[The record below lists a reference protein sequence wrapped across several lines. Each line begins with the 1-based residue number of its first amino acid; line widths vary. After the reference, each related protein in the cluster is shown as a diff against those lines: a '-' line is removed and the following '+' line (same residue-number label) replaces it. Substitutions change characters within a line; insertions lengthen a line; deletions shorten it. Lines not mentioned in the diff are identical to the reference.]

1 MTDYNIGV
9 DISKS
14 HLDVF
19 RLEDGAAQRF
29 ENSTAGF
36 RALSKWLDKVAL
48 ARIVFEPTGPYHK
61 AFEATLGERFPL
73 VKVNPL
79 QARRFAE
86 AYGTRAKTDAVDA
99 QMLARMGAAF
109 DIAPQ
114 APCSREARVLRDLYV
129 ARTGLVKDRTRL
141 RNRAQ
146 TQDIAV
152 LKRQTKARLAQAERQ
167 IAELDA
173 EIEALIEARQA
184 TARSRDIL
192 CSIPGIGAVT
202 AAAMLILLPEIG
214 MLERK
219 QVASLAGLAP
229 ITRQSA
235 SRRLK
240 AIACQPMGQWQ
251 GRAFIGGGRKPLRD
265 ALYMPA
271 LVAIRHNPDLKAK
284 YEDLRTAGKPAKVA
298 IVAVMRKLIEM
309 ANALVKADRKWTPKT
324 A

>member
-1 MTDYNIGV
+1 MTDHSIGV
-9 DISKS
+9 DISRS

-29 ENSTAGF
+29 GNSAAGF
-36 RALSKWLDKVAL
+36 RALSKWLGKAQIT
-48 ARIVFEPTGPYHK
+48 RIVFEPTGPYHK
-61 AFEATLGERFPL
+61 AFETALGRTFPL

-109 DIAPQ
+109 DLTPQ
-114 APCSREARVLRDLYV
+114 APISKEARMLKDLHV
-129 ARTGLVKDRTRL
+129 ARSGLIKDRTRL
-141 RNRAQ
+141 RNRLQ
-146 TQDIAV
+146 VQDVAV
-152 LKRQTKARLAQAERQ
+152 LKRQTKARLAQVERQ
-167 IAELDA
+167 IVELDT
-173 EIEALIEARQA
+173 EIAALIETCST

-192 CSIPGIGAVT
+192 CSMPGIGAVT

-214 MLERK
+214 TLERK

-229 ITRQSA
+229 ITRQS
-235 SRRLK
+235 
-240 AIACQPMGQWQ
+240 GQWQ
-251 GRAFIGGGRKPLRD
+251 GKSFIGGGRKPLRN

-271 LVAIRHNPDLKAK
+271 LVAMRCNPDLKAK
-284 YEDLRTAGKPAKVA
+284 YEALRAAGKPAKVA

-309 ANALVKADRKWTPKT
+309 ANALVKADRTWTPKS

>member
-1 MTDYNIGV
+1 MTDHTIGV

-29 ENSTAGF
+29 ENAAAGF
-36 RALSKWLDKVAL
+36 RALVKWLGKTPV
-48 ARIVFEPTGPYHK
+48 ARIVFEPTGPFHK
-61 AFEATLGERFPL
+61 AFEVALAGTFPL

-86 AYGTRAKTDAVDA
+86 AHGTRAKTDAVDA

-109 DIAPQ
+109 ALEPQ
-114 APCSREARVLRDLYV
+114 APESRDVLIIKDLHV
-129 ARTGLVKDRTRL
+129 DRTGLIKDRTRL

-152 LKRQTKARLAQAERQ
+152 LKRQTKARLAQVDRQ
-167 IAELDA
+167 IAELDN
-173 EIEALIEARQA
+173 EIAALIEAREA

-192 CSIPGIGAVT
+192 CSMPGIGVVT
-202 AAAMLILLPEIG
+202 AAAMLTLMPEIG
-214 MLERK
+214 TLERK

-229 ITRQSA
+229 ITRQS
-235 SRRLK
+235 
-240 AIACQPMGQWQ
+240 GQWQ
-251 GRAFIGGGRKPLRD
+251 GKAFIGGGRKPLRD

-271 LVAIRHNPDLKAK
+271 LVAMRFNPDLKAK
-284 YEDLRTAGKPAKVA
+284 YTALRDAGKPAKVA

-309 ANALVKADRKWTPKT
+309 ANASVKADRKWAQKI

>member
-1 MTDYNIGV
+1 MTDHTIGV

-14 HLDVF
+14 HLDAF

-29 ENSTAGF
+29 ENSAAGF
-36 RALSKWLDKVAL
+36 RALSKWLGKAPV

-61 AFEATLGERFPL
+61 AFEAALGENFPL

-79 QARRFAE
+79 QARRFSE
-86 AYGTRAKTDAVDA
+86 AHGTRAKTDAVDA
-99 QMLARMGAAF
+99 RMLARMGAAF
-109 DIAPQ
+109 DLAPQ
-114 APCSREARVLRDLYV
+114 ESNSREARILRDLHV
-129 ARTGLVKDRTRL
+129 ARTGLIKDRTRL

-152 LKRQTKARLAQAERQ
+152 LKRQTRARLAQVERQ

-173 EIEALIEARQA
+173 EIAALIEAQET

-192 CSIPGIGAVT
+192 CSMPGIGAVT

-214 MLERK
+214 TLERK

-229 ITRQSA
+229 ITRQS
-235 SRRLK
+235 
-240 AIACQPMGQWQ
+240 GQWQ
-251 GRAFIGGGRKPLRD
+251 GKAFIGGGRKPLRD

-271 LVAIRHNPDLKAK
+271 LVAVRHNPDLKAK
-284 YEDLRTAGKPAKVA
+284 YDNMRTAGKPAKVA
-298 IVAVMRKLIEM
+298 LVAVMRKLIEM

>member
-1 MTDYNIGV
+1 MTDHTIGV

-29 ENSTAGF
+29 DNSAAGF
-36 RALSKWLDKVAL
+36 RALTKWLGKTPI

-61 AFEATLGERFPL
+61 AFEAALGGVFPL

-86 AYGTRAKTDAVDA
+86 AHGTRAKTDAVDA

-109 DIAPQ
+109 KL
-114 APCSREARVLRDLYV
+114 EAKELLSEEVMILRDLHV
-129 ARTGLVKDRTRL
+129 ARTGMIKDRTRL
-141 RNRAQ
+141 RNRAH
-146 TQDIAV
+146 TQDIAL
-152 LKRQTKARLAQAERQ
+152 LKRQTKARLAQVDRQ

-173 EIEALIEARQA
+173 EIARLIAASKTTTRG
-184 TARSRDIL
+184 RDIL
-192 CSIPGIGAVT
+192 CSMPGIGPVT
-202 AAAMLILLPEIG
+202 AAAVLTLLPEIG
-214 MLERK
+214 TLERK

-229 ITRQSA
+229 ITRQS
-235 SRRLK
+235 
-240 AIACQPMGQWQ
+240 GQWQ
-251 GRAFIGGGRKPLRD
+251 GKAFIKGGRKPLRD

-271 LVAIRHNPDLKAK
+271 LVAMRFNPDLKAK
-284 YEDLRTAGKPAKVA
+284 YEALRATGKPAKVA

-309 ANALVKADRKWTPKT
+309 ANALVKADRNWTTKK

>member
-1 MTDYNIGV
+1 MTEHTIGV

-19 RLEDGAAQRF
+19 RLEDDEAQRF
-29 ENSTAGF
+29 ENSAAGF
-36 RALSKWLDKVAL
+36 RSLKKWLGPAAA

-61 AFEATLGERFPL
+61 AFETALGEKFPL

-109 DIAPQ
+109 NLEPQ
-114 APCSREARVLRDLYV
+114 APCSKETLVLRDLHV
-129 ARTGLVKDRTRL
+129 ARAGLIKDRTRL

-146 TQDIAV
+146 TQDIPL
-152 LKRQTKARLAQAERQ
+152 LKRQTKARLTQVERQ

-173 EIEALIEARQA
+173 EIAALIEAHGA
-184 TARSRDIL
+184 TARNRDIL
-192 CSIPGIGAVT
+192 CSMPGIGAVT
-202 AAAMLILLPEIG
+202 AAAMLTLLPEIG
-214 MLERK
+214 TLQRK
-219 QVASLAGLAP
+219 QVASLSGLAP
-229 ITRQSA
+229 ITRQS
-235 SRRLK
+235 
-240 AIACQPMGQWQ
+240 GQWQ
-251 GRAFIGGGRKPLRD
+251 GKSFIGGGRKPLRD

-271 LVAIRHNPDLKAK
+271 LVAMRFNPDLKAK
-284 YEDLRTAGKPAKVA
+284 YDALRTVGKPAKVA
-298 IVAVMRKLIEM
+298 IVVVMRKLIEM
-309 ANALVKADRKWTPKT
+309 ANALVKADRMWAPKT

>member
-1 MTDYNIGV
+1 MVKMTDHSIGV

-19 RLEDGAAQRF
+19 RLEDGASRRF
-29 ENSTAGF
+29 ENSAAGF
-36 RALSKWLDKVAL
+36 RALARWLGKAPV

-61 AFEATLGERFPL
+61 AFEAALGETFPL

-86 AYGTRAKTDAVDA
+86 AHGTRAKTDVVDA
-99 QMLARMGAAF
+99 RMLARMGAAF
-109 DIAPQ
+109 DLEPQ
-114 APCSREARVLRDLYV
+114 APCSKETLVLKELHV
-129 ARTGLVKDRTRL
+129 ARAGLIKDRTRL

-146 TQDIAV
+146 TQDVAI
-152 LKRQTKARLAQAERQ
+152 LKRQTKARLAQVERQ

-173 EIEALIEARQA
+173 EIAALIEAHQT
-184 TARSRDIL
+184 TARNRDIL
-192 CSIPGIGAVT
+192 CSMPGIGTVT
-202 AAAMLILLPEIG
+202 AAAVLTLMPEIG
-214 MLERK
+214 ALDRK
-219 QVASLAGLAP
+219 QVASLTGLAP
-229 ITRQSA
+229 STRQS
-235 SRRLK
+235 
-240 AIACQPMGQWQ
+240 GQWQ
-251 GRAFIGGGRKPLRD
+251 GKAFIGGGRKPLRD

-271 LVAIRHNPDLKAK
+271 LVAMRFNPDLKAR
-284 YEDLRTAGKPAKVA
+284 YEHLRAAGKPAKVA

>member
-1 MTDYNIGV
+1 MTDHSIGV

-19 RLEDGAAQRF
+19 RLEDGAARRF
-29 ENSTAGF
+29 DNAAAGF
-36 RALSKWLDKVAL
+36 RALTKWLGKAPV
-48 ARIVFEPTGPYHK
+48 ARIVFEPTGPYHR
-61 AFEATLGERFPL
+61 AFEAALVEAFPL

-86 AYGTRAKTDAVDA
+86 AYGRRAKTDAVDA

-109 DIAPQ
+109 DLAPQ
-114 APCSREARVLRDLYV
+114 ASHSRETRILRDLHV
-129 ARTGLVKDRTRL
+129 ARTGLIKDRTRL

-152 LKRQTKARLAQAERQ
+152 LKRQSKARLAQIERQ

-173 EIEALIEARQA
+173 EIAMLIEAQQS

-192 CSIPGIGAVT
+192 CSMPGIGTVT
-202 AAAMLILLPEIG
+202 AAAVLTLLPEIG
-214 MLERK
+214 TLDRK
-219 QVASLAGLAP
+219 QVASLTGLAP
-229 ITRQSA
+229 ITRQS
-235 SRRLK
+235 
-240 AIACQPMGQWQ
+240 GQWQ
-251 GRAFIGGGRKPLRD
+251 GKAFIGGGRKPLRD

-271 LVAIRHNPDLKAK
+271 LVAMRFNPDLKAK
-284 YEDLRTAGKPAKVA
+284 YESLRAAGKPAKVA

-309 ANALVKADRKWTPKT
+309 ANALVKADRTWMPKT

>member
-1 MTDYNIGV
+1 MAKMTDHTIGV

-14 HLDVF
+14 HLDAF

-29 ENSTAGF
+29 ENSAPGF
-36 RALSKWLDKVAL
+36 RALSKWLGKAPV

-61 AFEATLGERFPL
+61 AFEAALGENFPL

-86 AYGTRAKTDAVDA
+86 AHGTRAKTDAVDA
-99 QMLARMGAAF
+99 RMLARMGAAF
-109 DIAPQ
+109 DLAPQ
-114 APCSREARVLRDLYV
+114 ESNSREARILRDLHV
-129 ARTGLVKDRTRL
+129 ARTGLIKDRTRL

-152 LKRQTKARLAQAERQ
+152 LKRQTRARLAQVERQ

-173 EIEALIEARQA
+173 EIAALIEAQET

-192 CSIPGIGAVT
+192 CSMPGIGAVT

-214 MLERK
+214 TLERK

-229 ITRQSA
+229 ITRQS
-235 SRRLK
+235 
-240 AIACQPMGQWQ
+240 GQWQ
-251 GRAFIGGGRKPLRD
+251 GKAFIGGGRKPLRD

-271 LVAIRHNPDLKAK
+271 LVAVRHNPDLKAK
-284 YEDLRTAGKPAKVA
+284 YDNMRTAGKPAKVA
-298 IVAVMRKLIEM
+298 LVAVMRKLIEM

>member
-1 MTDYNIGV
+1 MTDHSIGV

-19 RLEDGAAQRF
+19 RLEDGASRRF
-29 ENSTAGF
+29 ENSAAGF
-36 RALSKWLDKVAL
+36 RALARWLGKAPV

-61 AFEATLGERFPL
+61 AFEAALGETFPL

-86 AYGTRAKTDAVDA
+86 AHGTRAKTDVVDA
-99 QMLARMGAAF
+99 RMLARMGAAF
-109 DIAPQ
+109 DLEPQ
-114 APCSREARVLRDLYV
+114 APCSKETLVLKELHV
-129 ARTGLVKDRTRL
+129 ARAGLIKDRTRL

-146 TQDIAV
+146 TQDVAI
-152 LKRQTKARLAQAERQ
+152 LKRQTKARLAQVERQ

-173 EIEALIEARQA
+173 EIAALIEAHQT
-184 TARSRDIL
+184 TARNRDIL
-192 CSIPGIGAVT
+192 CSMPGIGTVT
-202 AAAMLILLPEIG
+202 AAAVLTLMPEIG
-214 MLERK
+214 ALDRK
-219 QVASLAGLAP
+219 QVASLTGLAP
-229 ITRQSA
+229 STRQS
-235 SRRLK
+235 
-240 AIACQPMGQWQ
+240 GQWQ
-251 GRAFIGGGRKPLRD
+251 GKAFIGGGRKPLRD

-271 LVAIRHNPDLKAK
+271 LVAMRFNPDLKAR
-284 YEDLRTAGKPAKVA
+284 YEHLRAAGKPAKVA